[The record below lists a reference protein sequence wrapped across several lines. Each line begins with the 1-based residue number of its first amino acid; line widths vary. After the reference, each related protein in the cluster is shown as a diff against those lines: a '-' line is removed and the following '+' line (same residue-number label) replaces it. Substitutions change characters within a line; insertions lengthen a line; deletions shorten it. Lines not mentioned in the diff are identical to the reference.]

1 MEYPIP
7 VVDGVQHRFVSV
19 GGIKMHYAEAGQGE
33 PLVLLHGGPQHWY
46 MWRHQI
52 APLAKQY
59 RVICP
64 DLRGFGWSDAP
75 RDGYE
80 KEQLAA
86 DVMAL
91 LDAIGI
97 NRFKLMGH
105 DWGGLVGFLLC
116 LHHPARVVSYLALNI
131 VHPFQKIDARAFS
144 LWRFWYQFV
153 IATPWLGYYLTRGQA
168 FLRLLLRLG
177 VYRKQWS
184 EDELRIYTSLYKDPA
199 RAKAWVLI
207 YRTFLLREL
216 MPMTLGRYRRHRLTT
231 PTLIYFGV
239 KDFALS
245 PALLRG
251 YEPYADNLTVEFVQ
265 DCGHFIAEE
274 QPELVTRRALD
285 FFNEQDQVGTA
296 QPGAPVD
303 GPRPAGSARR

>member
-1 MEYPIP
+1 MNPIP
-7 VVDGVQHRFVSV
+7 LVDGVQHHFVTV
-19 GGIKMHYAEAGQGE
+19 GDLKMHYAEAGQGE
-33 PLVLLHGGPQHWY
+33 PLILLHGGPQHWY

-52 APLAKQY
+52 GPLAKRY

-64 DLRGFGWSDAP
+64 DLRGFGWTDAP
-75 RDGYE
+75 RRGYE
-80 KEQLAA
+80 KEQLTA

-97 NRFKLMGH
+97 TRFRLIGH

-116 LHHPARVVSYLALNI
+116 LHHPERVISYLALNI
-131 VHPFQKIDARAFS
+131 THPFQKIDARAFS
-144 LWRFWYQFV
+144 LWRFWYQLV
-153 IATPWLGYYLTRGQA
+153 LATPYLGHFLTRRRA

-184 EDELRIYTSLYKDPA
+184 EEELRIYTSLYQDTA
-199 RAKAWVLI
+199 RAKAWVLM

-216 MPMTLGRYRRHRLTT
+216 MPMSLGRYRHQRLAT

-239 KDFALS
+239 KDFFLS
-245 PALLRG
+245 TAMLRG
-251 YEPYADNLTVEFVQ
+251 YEPYADNLAIELVQ

-274 QPELVTRRALD
+274 QPELVTKRALE
-285 FFNEQDQVGTA
+285 FFDEQDQAA
-296 QPGAPVD
+296 QQQV
-303 GPRPAGSARR
+303 PADTNASRHLRR